1 MGTVESE
8 SEVTIMNDS
17 DTSEMTT
24 NWEKFKR
31 VVVKNAGRENS
42 VPVIVNN
49 QQNMFL
55 NSSFE

>member
-24 NWEKFKR
+24 NWEKFRR
-31 VVVKNAGRENS
+31 VAVKNADRENS